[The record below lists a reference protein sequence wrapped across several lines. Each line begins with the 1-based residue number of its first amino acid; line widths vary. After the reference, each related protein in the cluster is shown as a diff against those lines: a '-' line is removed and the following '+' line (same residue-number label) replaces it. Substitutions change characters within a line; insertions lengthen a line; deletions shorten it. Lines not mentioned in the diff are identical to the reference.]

1 MGKGLGFS
9 MQEIGR
15 GKPGRHRFLCSFVP
29 ERAAASDIRSS
40 PTFAWAESFPEC
52 PNRSSDPP
60 LSQRGPTAQSVSADR
75 WMGCGVLGAVARQL
89 LIHVHTSLRRHRRFP
104 LSLLAL
110 SHLPGDILRL
120 ARLSRGRGA
129 DGRGG
134 CSLCCGGRGGL
145 DGIYDGGSGPMVR
158 MGSKGAR
165 GSGAGKAIGFV
176 ALASVVAR
184 RGGAAAAAAA
194 TVRGMSFGGAS
205 SVAAG
210 GKRPFEYGR
219 THVVRP
225 KGAHKATIVWLHGL
239 GDNGASWSQLLETLP
254 LPNIK
259 WICPT
264 APTRPVAIFGGFP
277 STAWFDVAD
286 LSEDSPD
293 DVEGLDSSAAHV
305 ANLLSTEPA
314 DIKLGVG
321 GFSMGAATA
330 LYSGTCFAHG
340 KYGNGNPYPVN
351 LSVAVGLSG
360 WLPCARSLKNKI
372 ESSQEAA
379 QKASSLP
386 LMLCHGKADDVV
398 LYKHGERSADALK
411 STGFA
416 NVEFK
421 SYSRLGHY
429 TVPEEMD
436 EVVKWL
442 TASLEL
448 GSSSST

>member
-1 MGKGLGFS
+1 
-9 MQEIGR
+9 
-15 GKPGRHRFLCSFVP
+15 
-29 ERAAASDIRSS
+29 
-40 PTFAWAESFPEC
+40 
-52 PNRSSDPP
+52 
-60 LSQRGPTAQSVSADR
+60 
-75 WMGCGVLGAVARQL
+75 
-89 LIHVHTSLRRHRRFP
+89 
-104 LSLLAL
+104 
-110 SHLPGDILRL
+110 
-120 ARLSRGRGA
+120 
-129 DGRGG
+129 
-134 CSLCCGGRGGL
+134 
-145 DGIYDGGSGPMVR
+145 
-158 MGSKGAR
+158 
-165 GSGAGKAIGFV
+165 V
-176 ALASVVAR
+176 ALASVLAR
-184 RGGAAAAAAA
+184 RAGTAA

-210 GKRPFEYGR
+210 AKRPFEYGR

-293 DVEGLDSSAAHV
+293 DIEGLDSSAAHV

-386 LMLCHGKADDVV
+386 LLLCHGKADDVV
-398 LYKHGERSADALK
+398 LYKHGERSAEALK
-411 STGFA
+411 STGFS
-416 NVEFK
+416 NVAFK

-436 EVVKWL
+436 EVGKWL
-442 TASLEL
+442 TTNLEI
-448 GSSSST
+448 GTSSS